1 MKVSIATRM
10 VKMKKKKKK
19 KHTHTKIPSTVEKN
33 HWNIHCWRTERSLVH
48 HCGCWQHLLQLH
60 TLTPVSWQLHPW
72 SAMCLQTSVSKQPWK
87 WPTCPPAV
95 EIRHILWCLHKWL
108 KKKKPGGG
116 AMHTGMQQYEQISS
130 NAGKTSWSPLRKV
143 KKQESHSTWRGGVQV
158 ILVGQGDGRGTK
170 GLC

>member
-10 VKMKKKKKK
+10 VKMKKKKKN
-19 KHTHTKIPSTVEKN
+19 THKNTKYCRETPVE
-33 HWNIHCWRTERSLVH
+33 CALLRDGRSLVH
-48 HCGCWQHLLQLH
+48 RCGCWQHLLRLH
-60 TLTPVSWQLHPW
+60 TLTPASRQLHPW
-72 SAMCLQTSVSKQPWK
+72 TAMRLQTSVSKQPWK

-95 EIRHILWCLHKWL
+95 EMRHILWCLHKWL